1 MNAADLRALKTPLI
15 ALIMAVAIG
24 AGLAY
29 YSNIVLKQAQLALA
43 QQQNQLRDAR
53 IRLQKSGDE
62 KQTIVRYLDSYQYL
76 QRLGFV
82 GAEQRINWVDGL
94 RLAYQQTYQQTQLRD
109 GDYQI
114 STQQPYPYANELDP
128 GQLTLHQSLMKINFR
143 LVHEGDLMR
152 FLGTLAKQDAGV
164 FSVNQCVMERVDTG
178 GGIRFQPNLRAD
190 CELAWITV
198 RPGTPGDKKS

>member
-1 MNAADLRALKTPLI
+1 MNASDLRALKTPLT
-15 ALIMAVAIG
+15 ALVMVVAIG
-24 AGLAY
+24 VGLIY
-29 YSNIVLKQAQLALA
+29 YGDLTLKQAKLALA

-53 IRLQKSGDE
+53 TRLHKSGDE
-62 KQTIVRYLDSYQYL
+62 KNIIIRYLNSYQYL

-82 GAEQRINWVDGL
+82 GDEQRINWLDGL
-94 RLAYQQTYQQTQLRD
+94 RLANQQTQLF
-109 GDYQI
+109 GVDYQI

-143 LVHEGDLMR
+143 LLHEGDLMR

-198 RPGTPGDKKS
+198 RPATAGDKKS

>member
-1 MNAADLRALKTPLI
+1 MNASDLRALKTPLT
-15 ALIMAVAIG
+15 ALVMVVAIG
-24 AGLAY
+24 VGLIY
-29 YSNIVLKQAQLALA
+29 YGDLTLKQAKLALA

-53 IRLQKSGDE
+53 TRLHKSGDE
-62 KQTIVRYLDSYQYL
+62 KNIIIRYLNSYQYL

-82 GAEQRINWVDGL
+82 GDEQRINWLDGL
-94 RLAYQQTYQQTQLRD
+94 RLANQQTQLF
-109 GDYQI
+109 GVDYQI

-143 LVHEGDLMR
+143 LLHEGDLMR